1 MIENILYGL
10 IYFGLILIGIGVI
23 GDILSVITSNSFIEF
38 RGKTSHFVN
47 FSNSG
52 ALIASAS
59 AIILLMSGKTSL

>member
-47 FSNSG
+47 FSTSG
-52 ALIASAS
+52 ALIALYS
-59 AIILLMSGKTSL
+59 AIILILSGKTSL